1 MCGHLSLGSD
11 VLAGNALR
19 VRRGFSLARCW
30 GVAEGKGDEFHPA
43 TGASLGAPGGGD
55 LVEGE
60 QEVPLMQAL
69 GAGRQGERS
78 LPFACCAW
86 WVPWEPRAGCVQ
98 YFCRQGK
105 TGNAVE
111 GQPGRAG
118 TAHPPA
124 AGTT

>member
-30 GVAEGKGDEFHPA
+30 EVAGGKGDEFHPA
-43 TGASLGAPGGGD
+43 TGASVGAPGGGD

-86 WVPWEPRAGCVQ
+86 WVPWEP
-98 YFCRQGK
+98 
-105 TGNAVE
+105 
-111 GQPGRAG
+111 
-118 TAHPPA
+118 
-124 AGTT
+124 